1 VLSIIQRPRREALMR
16 GRASVSP
23 YDGTG
28 QSAQFETDTWF
39 SFRSLG
45 RAGSHSVTPE
55 VSIGNRKRPAF

>member
-45 RAGSHSVTPE
+45 RAGSHNVTPE